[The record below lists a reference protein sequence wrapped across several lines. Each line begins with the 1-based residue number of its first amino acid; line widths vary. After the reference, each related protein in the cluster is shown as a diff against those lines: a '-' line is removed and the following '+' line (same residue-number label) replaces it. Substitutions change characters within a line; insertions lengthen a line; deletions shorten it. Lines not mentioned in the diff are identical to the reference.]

1 MKLNNLKPAKGSV
14 KNKKRIARGVGA
26 GSGRTATRGHKGAKS
41 RSGYSKRRY
50 FEGGQMPIQ
59 KVVPKRGFK
68 NTHRRY
74 QSGRPAEFTP
84 INLSQLAYFADK
96 HNLKEVTPAILA
108 DLGVISNTDICK
120 VLGGGELK
128 AGLEVTASRFSASAK
143 QAIAAAGGKT
153 FVLFK
158 LNTLQGIADADNV
171 DKIDL
176 ALIRKHF
183 DYVAEDD
190 SICVVADGTI
200 SNKLTLE
207 VHKIS
212 EEAKAQVEA
221 LGGSVVLA

>member
-41 RSGYSKRRY
+41 RSGYSSMRY
-50 FEGGQMPIQ
+50 FEGGQMPLQ
-59 KVVPKRGFK
+59 KIAPKRGFK

-74 QSGRPAEFTP
+74 QSTRPGEFTP
-84 INLSQLAYFADK
+84 MNLSQLEYFATK
-96 HNLKEVTPAILA
+96 HNLTEITPDALKE
-108 DLGVISNTDICK
+108 LGIIAGTVSCK

-128 AGLEVTASRFSASAK
+128 TALEVTANRFSASAK
-143 QAIAAAGGKT
+143 KAILAAGGKA
-153 FVLFK
+153 FIEFK
-158 LNTLQGIADADNV
+158 LNTLQGIADADGV
-171 DKIDL
+171 DKVDL

-183 DYVAEDD
+183 SFVGEEDTVHVVAE
-190 SICVVADGTI
+190 GTI

-207 VHKIS
+207 VNKIS

-221 LGGSVVLA
+221 LGGSVTLV

>member
-41 RSGYSKRRY
+41 RSGFSNMRY
-50 FEGGQMPIQ
+50 FEGGQMPLQ
-59 KVVPKRGFK
+59 KLVPKRGFK

-74 QSGRPAEFTP
+74 QSSRPAAYTP
-84 INLSQLAYFADK
+84 LNLSQLEYFATK
-96 HNLKEVTPAILA
+96 HSLKEVTPAVLA
-108 DLGVISNTDICK
+108 ELNIVDANNACK
-120 VLGGGELK
+120 VLAGGELK
-128 AGLEVTASRFSASAK
+128 TALEVTANRFSASAK
-143 QAIAAAGGKT
+143 KAILDAGGKA
-153 FVLFK
+153 FIQLK

-183 DYVAEDD
+183 SFVGEDD
-190 SICVVADGTI
+190 CIHVVADGSI

-221 LGGSVVLA
+221 LGGAVALV